1 MMKRIATALIT
12 TGLVGVAAT
21 PLLAGGPV
29 VVAEEATVS
38 APVPVMSAPQTG
50 GDWAGFYG
58 GAQLGFGNVGSTDPL
73 AGDGD
78 GLLGGLHAGYRM
90 DFGTFVAG
98 AEIAYDFANIDLGDL
113 EVNTVNSIGRLGL
126 TGGADLGQTLVYGA
140 VGMATVDA
148 EVGGVD
154 SSADG
159 HYYGI
164 GVDYALSPTM
174 TVGGQLLRHEFD
186 DVTGGPVVA
195 NELDTTLLQ
204 AKVSFKF

>member
-1 MMKRIATALIT
+1 MMKRIAAAALIT
-12 TGLVGVAAT
+12 AAAG
-21 PLLAGGPV
+21 PALAGGPV
-29 VVAEEATVS
+29 VVAEEATVT
-38 APVPVMSAPQTG
+38 APEPIMQAPSTG

-98 AEIAYDFANIDLGDL
+98 AELAYDFANIDLGEL
-113 EVNTVNSIGRLGL
+113 EVNSVNSIGRLGL
-126 TGGADLGQTLVYGA
+126 TGGADLGQTLVYGTI
-140 VGMATVDA
+140 GMATVDA
-148 EVGGVD
+148 DVGGVE

-186 DVTGGPVVA
+186 DVTDGTAAP

>member
-1 MMKRIATALIT
+1 MKYIAAAALI
-12 TGLVGVAAT
+12 AAAGS
-21 PLLAGGPV
+21 PALAGGPV
-29 VVAEEATVS
+29 IVADEATVA
-38 APVPVMSAPQTG
+38 APAPMVRAASTD

-58 GAQLGFGNVGSTDPL
+58 GAQIGFGNVGSTDPL

-98 AEIAYDFANIDLGDL
+98 AELAYDFANIDLGELD
-113 EVNTVNSIGRLGL
+113 VNAVNSIGRLGL
-126 TGGADLGQTLVYGA
+126 TGGVDLGQTLVYAAIGL
-140 VGMATVDA
+140 ATVDA
-148 EVGGVD
+148 EVGGAD

-164 GVDYALSPTM
+164 GMDYAISPTM

-186 DVTGGPVVA
+186 DVTGGPIAA
-195 NELDTTLLQ
+195 NDLDTTLLQ